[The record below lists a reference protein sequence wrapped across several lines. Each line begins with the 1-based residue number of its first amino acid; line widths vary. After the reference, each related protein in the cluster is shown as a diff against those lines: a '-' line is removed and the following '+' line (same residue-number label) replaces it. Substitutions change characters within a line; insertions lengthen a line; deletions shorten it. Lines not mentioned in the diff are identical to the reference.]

1 MGRGGVGVV
10 VSVRVRVRVW
20 VRSAVFLLK
29 NWSTTPKV
37 MIKHSPI
44 SVLYPR

>member
-29 NWSTTPKV
+29 NWSTTPNNHDT
-37 MIKHSPI
+37 IFPDLHILS
-44 SVLYPR
+44 